1 MSLCMICGTEQK
13 ADFALYKQKFLCDE
27 CMGILEYYYKQA
39 RVEIADRYEEVNN
52 SELWE
57 CNLLEGLDEYIQYKT
72 DEYNDG
78 REKHD

>member
-1 MSLCMICGTEQK
+1 MCLCMICGTEHK

-39 RVEIADRYEEVNN
+39 RAEIADRYEEVNN
-52 SELWE
+52 SELWD